1 MRFSAVNSVFG
12 DIARAIGTAFRSA
25 RWSLTDRRSSVLLLL
40 VLTLGLTGCL
50 DAQTQIRF
58 DSPQHGQIVQQIHL
72 GSQLAAAQGWL
83 NQLETQARKLG
94 GQVQRPDRQTLSI
107 ALPFTT
113 AQDLETKFNQLVTP
127 PAGASDDLPPM
138 ASGRSK
144 TIAAHL
150 QVTTSNLLLLQR
162 DRLVY
167 DIDLTALG
175 LQAPDGSVLF
185 DASQGLDL
193 GFGVA
198 GPWGAGGRLGQKA
211 NGITRWNLQP
221 GQTQRIVATLWM
233 PSPIGLGAAAIAGL
247 VVAGTYYQRQR
258 T

>member
-12 DIARAIGTAFRSA
+12 DMARAIGRGWRSA
-25 RWSLTDRRSSVLLLL
+25 RWSKPFGQQATTDRWSSVLLLL
-40 VLTLGLTGCL
+40 VLSLGLTGCL

-58 DSPQHGQIVQQIHL
+58 DSPQHGQIVQNIQL

-83 NQLETQARKLG
+83 NQLETQARQLG

-107 ALPFTT
+107 ALPFTN

-127 PAGASDDLPPM
+127 PAGASDDLPP
-138 ASGRSK
+138 
-144 TIAAHL
+144 IAAHL

-193 GFGVA
+193 SFGVA
-198 GPWGAGGRLGQKA
+198 GPWGAGGRAGQKA

-247 VVAGTYYQRQR
+247 VAAGTYYQRQR

>member
-1 MRFSAVNSVFG
+1 MRFSAINSVFG
-12 DIARAIGTAFRSA
+12 DMARAIGRGWRSA
-25 RWSLTDRRSSVLLLL
+25 RWSSTDRWSSVLLLL
-40 VLTLGLTGCL
+40 VLSLGLTGCL

-58 DSPQHGQIVQQIHL
+58 DSPQHGQIVQNIQL

-107 ALPFTT
+107 ALPFTN

-127 PAGASDDLPPM
+127 PAGASDDLPP
-138 ASGRSK
+138 
-144 TIAAHL
+144 IAAHL

-193 GFGVA
+193 SFGVA
-198 GPWGAGGRLGQKA
+198 GPWGAGGRAGQKA

-233 PSPIGLGAAAIAGL
+233 PSPIGLGAAAIVGL
-247 VVAGTYYQRQR
+247 VAAGTYYQRQR